1 MKKNS
6 DRRWISLMQAVDRE
20 VRKNSKSPERD
31 AGEKPAPVAPVQ
43 PKPAAR
49 NWCLW
54 GFLLL
59 CLAGSTLASFV
70 IFKYLAPTI
79 PHELIGTWQVADGP
93 LKGATL
99 EFRWYGTA
107 IATATDKQ
115 GKKEITD
122 SSVMVEGKSIFLTTA
137 DGVTGKQETVVQ
149 TILKLT
155 KDELVFRDEDRRTYA
170 LTRVR
175 N

>member
-1 MKKNS
+1 
-6 DRRWISLMQAVDRE
+6 MQAVDRE
-20 VRKNSKSPERD
+20 VRKI
-31 AGEKPAPVAPVQ
+31 AGTRQVEPTEQ
-43 PKPAAR
+43 PAALAKPHGKPVVKR
-49 NWCLW
+49 RLW
-54 GFLLL
+54 VFLLL

-70 IFKYLAPTI
+70 VFKYIAPTI

-107 IATATDKQ
+107 IATSMDKQ

-122 SSVMVEGKSIFLTTA
+122 SSVKVDGKTIVLTSA
-137 DGVTGKQETVVQ
+137 DRTTGKEETVVQ

-155 KDELVFRDEDRRTYA
+155 KDELVIRDEDRKVYTM
-170 LTRVR
+170 TRVR
-175 N
+175 